1 MRVGKESKEKGN
13 LHPCHS
19 RTGTPKNAI
28 AKQLIS
34 NNIVVAQKKHCL
46 SRESQC
52 FLRKTQ

>member
-34 NNIVVAQKKHCL
+34 NNIVVAQKKH
-46 SRESQC
+46 
-52 FLRKTQ
+52 